1 MKTHTHKRFLLF
13 SYADYYPLGGMED
26 LFGTYDTAEE
36 AIEAIVTIEICDD
49 NVIIYDRFE
58 GLSFSERE
66 YRLGKTIYTAANYEN
81 TTESN

>member
-26 LFGTYDTAEE
+26 LFCTYDTVKE
-36 AIEAIVTIEICDD
+36 AIEAISSIEICND
-49 NVIIYDRFE
+49 NIIIYDRYE

-66 YRLGKTIYTAANYEN
+66 YRLGKTIYTRANYEYN
-81 TTESN
+81 TEND